1 MTTTEDG
8 APTGSQDLDQTMSR
22 HVLTRL
28 GLEVVTSEQL
38 RFDLRLADAHLD
50 AEGHV
55 DMGVLGT
62 YVDMTSSQPP
72 EMAGRPFVHADI
84 SVHRLARPEGT
95 RLHADAR
102 ALRLGKRT
110 GVVEI
115 EVHDDAGVH
124 VARSV
129 QGIAFPSGVTAP
141 RRSHADEVGEH
152 FFSRFHGDCTLDR
165 PFRDVVGI
173 SGPHGDGPDAWW
185 EIALGEVNVN
195 GFGGLH
201 GGVATALVDAAA
213 TGTVRAAGFEPAGSV
228 SLAVRYL
235 APSLAGPIRA
245 VGRLAGRLD
254 GVAVVAVEL
263 RDADGTLTILSD
275 VHVATR

>member
-1 MTTTEDG
+1 MTTD
-8 APTGSQDLDQTMSR
+8 AQDLGQTMSR

-28 GLEVVTSEQL
+28 GLQVVTGDHL
-38 RFDLRLADAHLD
+38 RFDLLLDDAHLD
-50 AEGHV
+50 ADGHIDV
-55 DMGVLGT
+55 GVLGT
-62 YVDMTSSQPP
+62 YIDMTSSQPR
-72 EMAGRPFVHADI
+72 EMQAGRPFVHADI
-84 SVHRLARPEGT
+84 SFHRLARPEGA
-95 RLHADAR
+95 RLSADAR

-110 GVVEI
+110 GVIEI

-129 QGIAFPSGVTAP
+129 QGIAFPSGAP
-141 RRSHADEVGEH
+141 TLRRSHADEVEDR
-152 FFSRFHGDCTLDR
+152 FFTQFHGECTLDG

-185 EIALGEVNVN
+185 EIALSDVNVN

-213 TGTVRAAGFEPAGSV
+213 TGAVRVAGHEPAGAL

-245 VGRLAGRLD
+245 RGRVTGRVGD
-254 GVAVVAVEL
+254 VAVVAVEV
-263 RDADGTLTILSD
+263 RDADENLTILSD